1 MPITNNWEVS
11 HMSDITNYENLANAI
26 ILQAV
31 RDYRMALKSLRANPK
46 NRSALADKD
55 EVERFFRSDWF
66 SVLTSVD
73 GEMLIRSLQ
82 MEVDA

>member
-1 MPITNNWEVS
+1 
-11 HMSDITNYENLANAI
+11 MSDITNYENLANAI

-31 RDYRMALKSLRANPK
+31 RDYRTALKCLKANPRNK
-46 NRSALADKD
+46 ATYADKD

-82 MEVDA
+82 EEVDA

>member
-1 MPITNNWEVS
+1 
-11 HMSDITNYENLANAI
+11 MSDITNYENLANAI

-31 RDYRMALKSLRANPK
+31 RDYRTALKCLKANPRNK
-46 NRSALADKD
+46 TALADKD

-82 MEVDA
+82 EEVDA